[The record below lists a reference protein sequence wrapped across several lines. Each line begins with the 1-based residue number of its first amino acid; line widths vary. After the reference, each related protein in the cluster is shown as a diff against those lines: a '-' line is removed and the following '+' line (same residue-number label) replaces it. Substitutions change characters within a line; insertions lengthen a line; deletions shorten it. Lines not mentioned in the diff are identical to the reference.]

1 MKKDKIMR
9 PAKEKLG
16 QPIQLVDFIYK
27 FFFFFFFFYIY
38 I

>member
-27 FFFFFFFFYIY
+27 FLYIY
-38 I
+38 IYIN